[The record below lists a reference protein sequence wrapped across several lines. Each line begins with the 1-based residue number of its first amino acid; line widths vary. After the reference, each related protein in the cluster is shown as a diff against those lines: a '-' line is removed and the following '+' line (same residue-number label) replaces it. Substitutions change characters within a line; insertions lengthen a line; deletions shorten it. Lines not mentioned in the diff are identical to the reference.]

1 MTSQQKLNRTPD
13 GILCNVTTTD
23 ADAGNNPEI
32 RNMFYFV
39 IYQVLIRV
47 GWIFKTETVIM
58 PAILD
63 AVADSGFLRGLLPIL
78 NRSGQSLTQLFASG
92 RLSRLA
98 IQKWILVCTSL
109 SMAACFAA
117 LSLAWVSLEEFY
129 PHMLSALF
137 LFLYGIFSISNGLN
151 QLVAASLQGKLVSP
165 ARRGRLMVVSVTIGS
180 IVAVCVAIIFL
191 GPWLESRGNFYKI
204 FGATSLFFMIG
215 AIVPVF
221 FCEPASDAVTEPR
234 RHIVGRRRQ
243 LWKRVRDHGNQW
255 RALLYV
261 NQDLMQLCIVAASF
275 SAALIIFPHYQA
287 FARECLAV
295 ESSSLL
301 TWVIVQNVATG
312 FVSLVAGP
320 ASDRRGTRIVL
331 IWLIFLSS
339 LTPIT
344 VLTLSVLSR
353 DVAANL
359 FWIVYVPLGLNPITL
374 KIFTNYALELAPK
387 TSDQARYVSIVGAA
401 LALPFLLSPV
411 VGIAVDMVG
420 SLPVFTGGAAAILLG
435 AVAATKLPEPRFRCV
450 ASYKQI

>member
-32 RNMFYFV
+32 RNMFCFV

-275 SAALIIFPHYQA
+275 SAALII
-287 FARECLAV
+287 
-295 ESSSLL
+295 
-301 TWVIVQNVATG
+301 
-312 FVSLVAGP
+312 
-320 ASDRRGTRIVL
+320 
-331 IWLIFLSS
+331 WLIFLSS